1 MQSSLAKNIYEAVD
15 RRIIQTD
22 ADIRR
27 FEAELDRERKKY
39 GLKTSKVV
47 VTLRLH
53 LLGCN
58 MRLLCVVILDKER
71 KTYGLKTGEVDV
83 TLQRLS
89 GDSTSWPRFILQACG
104 HAWPS
109 GAEGE
114 SSYGQLVGARHTAS
128 EANVLNYAGAGS
140 KR

>member
-1 MQSSLAKNIYEAVD
+1 MIQSLLAKNIYEAVD

-39 GLKTSKVV
+39 GLKTSKVG

-53 LLGCN
+53 LLRGN

-71 KTYGLKTGEVDV
+71 KKYGLKTSKVGCDITDFRRQ
-83 TLQRLS
+83 TLDL
-89 GDSTSWPRFILQACG
+89 PAVACTD
-104 HAWPS
+104 
-109 GAEGE
+109 
-114 SSYGQLVGARHTAS
+114 L
-128 EANVLNYAGAGS
+128 
-140 KR
+140 